1 MADKKISQLPNLD
14 RSNYTSSDV
23 LLINNGL
30 APYTSQTTSKTSVLN
45 FLKYY
50 TGTTSYL
57 TGGTFNS
64 GSQTLTLK
72 NTTNNLTITGFT
84 DTYLTGGTYSSAS
97 SAMTLTNN
105 SGTSFSVTGMTL
117 SGGPGGTN
125 TQIQYNENTNFSGAT
140 LIFKSSN
147 NTVNNPGFYGIIDNT
162 SFGLDS
168 GGLLLGSGNTIY
180 GYQSLVTSGANS
192 SFSTT
197 FGYNNLY
204 SASTS
209 TGNTTIGYQTSFS
222 ETVSNYNT
230 NFGYQSF
237 YSSAARNNNV
247 SIGYK
252 ALFSGTSIEDFNTVV
267 GSNANVTSGKNNKV
281 IIGYKSGNRTANNN
295 DSRLVTIGSESYTSG
310 ATFTTGNE
318 EITIIGY
325 EAGKF
330 ITNTSAAGTTL
341 IGYNCGKVMSTSQEG
356 NVGIG
361 NFALN
366 PGLGLSV
373 ARTTCIGYRT
383 DGKQLHTVIGSY
395 AGGYVQTSTSIGHK
409 LNTILG
415 SSEVIIGSKT
425 LNRKTSYN
433 SGGNTIIATNSIT
446 GVTSGNI
453 DNTTILGSKIFING
467 TSSTQQSQPH
477 ILGVSSS
484 EQTAVIS
491 HVLMGYKN
499 NYQNSG
505 QITDAGVNFASTSL
519 GNYSNFSATNAV
531 NITSFGTE
539 SVYRNKTNYHTSVG
553 YRAGY
558 NLSATTNTQGNTFIG
573 ALAGINL
580 YSGSNNTII
589 GYNAQPSSN
598 NVNNEITLG
607 NSSIQFLRCQ
617 VDLSVLSDERDK
629 SNIEPLNAGIKFIN
643 QLRPVK
649 FVWNMRDGGK
659 IGQKQIGFIA
669 QEVDKIQNDFN
680 IKDYLNLIYS
690 TSEERYEF
698 TQSNLYSVMIKS
710 LQDLSEKNKELKE
723 RIKLLTY

>member
-1 MADKKISQLPNLD
+1 MADKKISQLPNLSS
-14 RSNYTSSDV
+14 SNYTSSDV

-84 DTYLTGGTYSSAS
+84 NTYLTGGTYSQALSAL
-97 SAMTLTNN
+97 TLTNN
-105 SGTSFSVTGMTL
+105 SGTSFSVSGMSF
-117 SGGPGGTN
+117 SGAAGGLN
-125 TQIQYNENTNFSGAT
+125 TQIQYNENSFFSGAT
-140 LIFKSSN
+140 LIYKLSN

-168 GGLLLGSGNTIY
+168 GGLLTGSGNTIY

-192 SFSTT
+192 SYSTT

-222 ETVSNYNT
+222 ETTSNYNT
-230 NFGYQSF
+230 NFGYQSL

-247 SIGYK
+247 SIGFK
-252 ALFSGTSIEDFNTVV
+252 AMFTGTSIEDFNTVI
-267 GSNANVTSGKNNKV
+267 GSNANSTSGRNNKV
-281 IIGYKSGNRTANNN
+281 VIGYNSAKRTENDR

-310 ATFTTGNE
+310 ATTTTGNE

-325 EAGKF
+325 EAGKY
-330 ITNTSAAGTTL
+330 ITNTSAFGTTL
-341 IGYNCGKVMSTSQEG
+341 IGFNCGKFISTSQEG

-361 NFALN
+361 NFSLS
-366 PGLGLSV
+366 PGLGQQV
-373 ARTTCIGYRT
+373 ARNTCVGYAVG
-383 DGKQLHTVIGSY
+383 GKSSHTIIGSY
-395 AGGYVQTSTSIGHK
+395 AEGYIQTSTSIGHRLNRK
-409 LNTILG
+409 LG
-415 SSEVIIGSKT
+415 ASETVIGSKT
-425 LNRKTSYN
+425 LFNKSTNVTSQ
-433 SGGNTIIATNSIT
+433 NTIIATNTLT
-446 GVTSGNI
+446 GLTSDDFNFATLI
-453 DNTTILGSKIFING
+453 GSKIFING
-467 TSSTQQSQPH
+467 NSSNQKKYPH
-477 ILGVSSS
+477 IIGVSSS
-484 EQTAVIS
+484 EQTTVVAHDI
-491 HVLMGYKN
+491 MGYKS

-505 QITDAGVNFASTSL
+505 EINDSIFWGSVSF
-519 GNYSNFSATNAV
+519 GNYSNYSATNSK
-531 NITSFGTE
+531 NIISFGTE
-539 SVYRNKTNYHTSVG
+539 SVYRNKTDYHTSVG

-558 NLSATTNTQGNTFIG
+558 NLSATTNSQGNTFIG
-573 ALAGINL
+573 ALAGLNL

-629 SNIEPLNAGIKFIN
+629 SNIEPLNVGIEFIN

-649 FVWNMRDGGK
+649 FEWNMRDGGK

-690 TSEERYEF
+690 TNEERYEF

-710 LQDLSEKNKELKE
+710 LQDLSNKNKELKE